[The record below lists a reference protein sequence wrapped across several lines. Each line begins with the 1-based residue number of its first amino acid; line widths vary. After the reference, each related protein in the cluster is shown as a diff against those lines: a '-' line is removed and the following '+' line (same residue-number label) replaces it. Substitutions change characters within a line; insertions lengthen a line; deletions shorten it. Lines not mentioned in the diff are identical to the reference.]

1 MATNKAKTK
10 VNVAEIDEQFGEFA
24 VPNYSE
30 SIYPSLFHAIREVL
44 GLKAQYA
51 LKQKNQKFDWKAFNQ
66 KFTEVMGDPKDH
78 ETRKYT
84 LEQLIEYGTAKTGHS
99 VEELLKINRQSWE
112 RRKKWQQQKNGENET
127 QTIDDEF

>member
-1 MATNKAKTK
+1 MSKNQAKSQ
-10 VNVAEIDEQFGEFA
+10 VNVAEIDKQFGEFA

-44 GLKAQYA
+44 GLKVQYA
-51 LKQKNQKFDWKAFNQ
+51 LKQRNEKFDWKEFNQ
-66 KFTEVMGDPKDH
+66 KFTEVMGDPKA
-78 ETRKYT
+78 ENRKYT

-99 VEELLKINRQSWE
+99 VEQLLEINRRSWQ
-112 RRKKWQQQKNGENET
+112 RRKEWQRKKDDSNET